1 MNWQQV
7 CEHPSLQDL
16 PFKIELDSFGKIIMS
31 PTRVFHGIYQARIG
45 HLLTLLLGGTV
56 ITECA
61 IQTAF
66 GTKVADVAWAS
77 AERAAEIGDVFD
89 CPIAPEICVEIL
101 SPGNTHEEMMA
112 KMLTYNLD
120 FNKSKSLFYL
130 SKNLIS
136 EHEDQE
142 RKKYVTAL
150 FYGYDKIYIDK
161 KEDKLIEEL
170 YYSYQNL
177 LKVRKANFIN
187 WELTKETKEIK
198 GYKCF
203 KATYT
208 YIQKW
213 RGREF
218 PWEIIAWYST
228 EIPVKLG
235 PIRYG
240 GLPGLILELS
250 EDNRGFIVD
259 EIKFLNDEELEIK
272 EPTKGELILE
282 DEIK

>member
-1 MNWQQV
+1 MK
-7 CEHPSLQDL
+7 
-16 PFKIELDSFGKIIMS
+16 KI
-31 PTRVFHGIYQARIG
+31 
-45 HLLTLLLGGTV
+45 TLLILLFTFNLIIAQTKGR
-56 ITECA
+56 IRYRAFFSKSEATE
-61 IQTAF
+61 
-66 GTKVADVAWAS
+66 
-77 AERAAEIGDVFD
+77 ELRAVNVLRYQEYLD
-89 CPIAPEICVEIL
+89 
-101 SPGNTHEEMMA
+101 EEMMA
-112 KMLTYNLD
+112 KMLIYNLD

-150 FYGYDKIYIDK
+150 FYGFDKIYIDK

-187 WELTKETKEIK
+187 WKLTEETKEIK

-218 PWEIIAWYST
+218 PWEIIAWYSP

>member
-89 CPIAPEICVEIL
+89 CPVAPEICVEIL

-112 KMLTYNLD
+112 KKRAYFAAGAQEFWLCDEEGEM
-120 FNKSKSLFYL
+120 SFYL
-130 SKNLIS
+130 PS
-136 EHEDQE
+136 
-142 RKKYVTAL
+142 R
-150 FYGYDKIYIDK
+150 
-161 KEDKLIEEL
+161 
-170 YYSYQNL
+170 
-177 LKVRKANFIN
+177 KVRKSR
-187 WELTKETKEIK
+187 LVP
-198 GYKCF
+198 
-203 KATYT
+203 
-208 YIQKW
+208 
-213 RGREF
+213 EF
-218 PWEIIAWYST
+218 PE
-228 EIPVKLG
+228 
-235 PIRYG
+235 R
-240 GLPGLILELS
+240 S
-250 EDNRGFIVD
+250 E
-259 EIKFLNDEELEIK
+259 
-272 EPTKGELILE
+272 P
-282 DEIK
+282 